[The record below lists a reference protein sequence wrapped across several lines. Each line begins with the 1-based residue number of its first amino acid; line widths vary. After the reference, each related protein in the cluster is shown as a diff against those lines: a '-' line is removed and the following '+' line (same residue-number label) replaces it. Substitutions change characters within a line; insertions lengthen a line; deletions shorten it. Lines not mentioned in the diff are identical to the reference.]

1 MLWWS
6 KEENGMIYG
15 LLVLFTVLLHLAW
28 ILFLIFGVFL
38 VLKWHRFAWFHLGG
52 LLFSLILNVFGW
64 YCPLTYLENDL
75 RYLQDVESTYS
86 GPFIVEY
93 LERIIYPDLPAFYIR
108 AAEIVF
114 VLLYM
119 VLYVYLARKHHVYE
133 RIRKKTVNG

>member
-1 MLWWS
+1 
-6 KEENGMIYG
+6 MIYG
-15 LLVLFTVLLHLAW
+15 LLILFTILLHLVW
-28 ILFLIFGVFL
+28 ILFLVFGVFL
-38 VLKWHRFAWFHLGG
+38 VLKWHRIAWVHLAG
-52 LLFSLILNVFGW
+52 LLFSLVLNVFGW

-133 RIRKKTVNG
+133 RIRKKGIKHPP

>member
-1 MLWWS
+1 
-6 KEENGMIYG
+6 MIYG
-15 LLVLFTVLLHLAW
+15 LLVLFIILLHLAW
-28 ILFLIFGVFL
+28 ILFLVFGVFL
-38 VLKWHRFAWFHLGG
+38 VLKWHRIAWVHLAG
-52 LLFSLILNVFGW
+52 LLFSLVLNVFGW

-75 RYLQDVESTYS
+75 RYLRDAESTYS

>member
-1 MLWWS
+1 
-6 KEENGMIYG
+6 MIYG
-15 LLVLFTVLLHLAW
+15 LLVLFIILLHLAW

-38 VLKWHRFAWFHLGG
+38 ALKWHRIAWFHLAG
-52 LLFSLILNVFGW
+52 LLFSLILNAFGW

-93 LERIIYPDLPAFYIR
+93 LERIIYPGLPAFYIR

-133 RIRKKTVNG
+133 RIRKKTVNR